1 MLNLFISSNLFL
13 LDNSG
18 MLYIIIGPT
27 CSGKTSA
34 ACELSDYLNKAK
46 IINLDAFQIYKD
58 MDIGTAKLKKDDK
71 YYDRHLLLDIKSP
84 EETYSIKEFQET
96 FRKVLE
102 DNKNE
107 ENLVAVG
114 GSGLYLAAGLYDYH
128 FDEEDEPDTSDLDEL
143 DNEKLYD
150 ILTKLDPKAAE
161 GIHPNNRK
169 RVLRAIVI
177 ARSGNKLKSENAMEV
192 KHTPY
197 IDKNTYKIFFI
208 NPNREELYKRINERV
223 DQMIKD
229 GLIEEVKGLLKKYKL
244 SLTASQ
250 AIGYKEIISYLNGEM
265 SKEDA
270 VELIKKRTR
279 NYAKRQVTFFKHQFD
294 TIEVKDYKEILG
306 IIKDER

>member
-1 MLNLFISSNLFL
+1 MR
-13 LDNSG
+13 
-18 MLYIIIGPT
+18 LYIIVGPT

-34 ACELSDYLNKAK
+34 ACLLSDYLNKAK

-84 EETYSIKEFQET
+84 EETYSIKEFQDT
-96 FRKVLE
+96 FRNILKE
-102 DNKNE
+102 YKDE
-107 ENLVAVG
+107 EYLIAVG

-128 FDEEDEPDTSDLDEL
+128 FDEEDELDTSDLDEL

-294 TIEVKDYKEILG
+294 TTIVKDYKEILG